1 MKGPPSPPLLLC
13 HFHILPFGLAMNAK
27 QHGRIWKWIQNNL
40 EMYRIMEGAIDTSPV
55 QKKGMH
61 AIVI

>member
-1 MKGPPSPPLLLC
+1 
-13 HFHILPFGLAMNAK
+13 MNAK

-55 QKKGMH
+55 PKISNAPNKGNIM
-61 AIVI
+61 V